1 MRPLD
6 QPGRSTVFATNGM
19 AATSHPLSSA
29 TAIDI
34 LRRGGN
40 AMDAA
45 IAACAVQCVVEPHST
60 GIGGDCFCLY
70 SPKGKGVVAF
80 DGSGRAPA
88 AANVGWYQ
96 EQGIR
101 SIDRHTPHAVTVPGA
116 VDAWVRLLDA
126 HGTMAL
132 GDLLQPA
139 ITYATEG
146 FPVHHRQHN
155 DWQLCEPLLARDP
168 AAAEMYLR
176 NGKAPAMG
184 SLLKLPLLAKTLTI
198 IAEKGWAGFYEGE
211 VAADIVGYLQ
221 SQGGLHTLED
231 FAAAAGDY
239 VTPIK
244 TRYRGYDVYE
254 CPPAGQGIVA
264 LAMLNIL
271 SGFNLSSLDPSSAD
285 RYHLEIEAA
294 RLAYGD
300 RNARLGDP
308 GFSNVPVDEWL
319 SASHADSLRAR
330 IDMDHCIDPLP
341 PSDLPVHADTVYLT
355 VVDRDRNAA
364 SFINS
369 VFASFGSCLVSPRSG
384 VVLHNRGQGFVI
396 DPDHPS
402 CIAPGK
408 RPLHTIIPGM
418 LAKDGR
424 AQMPFGVMGGHY
436 QAIGHAHLLTSL
448 LDGEMD
454 LQYALDSPRVFP
466 NVLDLDTLVQAESG
480 VPANVLAE
488 LERRGHQM
496 ISAARPVG
504 GAQAIWID
512 WEEGVL
518 RGASD
523 PRKDGMAMGY

>member
-1 MRPLD
+1 MRQLD

-29 TAIDI
+29 TAIDV

-70 SPKGKGVVAF
+70 SPKGEGVVAF
-80 DGSGRAPA
+80 DGSGCAPA
-88 AANVGWYQ
+88 AAEVAWYQ

-126 HGTMAL
+126 HGTMTL
-132 GDLLQPA
+132 GELLQPA
-139 ITYATEG
+139 IGYATDG
-146 FPVHHRQHN
+146 FPVHHRQHD
-155 DWQLCEPLLARDP
+155 DWRFCEPLLARDP
-168 AAAEMYLR
+168 TAAATYLR
-176 NGKAPAMG
+176 NGKAPSMG
-184 SLLKLPLLAKTLTI
+184 SLLKLPLLAKTLHT
-198 IAEKGWAGFYEGE
+198 IAEKGRAGFYEGD
-211 VAADIVGYLQ
+211 VAVDIVDFLQ
-221 SQGGLHTLED
+221 SKGGLHTLED

-244 TRYRGYDVYE
+244 TGYRGYEIYE

-271 SGFNLSSLDPSSAD
+271 SGYDLSSLDPWSAD

-308 GFSNVPVDEWL
+308 GFSRVPVDEWL
-319 SASHADSLRAR
+319 SASHADALRAQ
-330 IDMDHCIDPLP
+330 IKMDHCIDPLP

-355 VVDRDRNAA
+355 VVDRDRNAV

-418 LAKDGR
+418 LLKNGK

-436 QAIGHAHLLTSL
+436 QAIGHAHLVTSL
-448 LDGEMD
+448 LDWDMD
-454 LQYALDSPRVFP
+454 LQHALDSPRVFP
-466 NVLDLDTLVQAESG
+466 NVLDLDTHVQAESN
-480 VPANVLAE
+480 VPQDVLAE
-488 LERRGHQM
+488 LQTRGHQM
-496 ISAARPVG
+496 IAAARPIG

-512 WEEGVL
+512 WDEGVL

-523 PRKDGMAMGY
+523 PRKDGMAIGY